1 MHYIL
6 KNLYVFQLVNGQCRV
21 YHSWPSHEVK
31 TAFGII
37 LIFIEF
43 LIPFVILIFCYG
55 KIVWMLSRRIS
66 THMTDLKKE
75 VKNHE
80 SDEPAGTNVEKK
92 EKTPEDAHKE
102 KFQLARRNTIK
113 TILIVGLCFIV
124 CWSQS
129 EVFYL
134 MYNFGYPID
143 WNNRYFHYT
152 VLMVFL
158 NSTVNPFIYLIN
170 YQDYQIA
177 LRKLLHCKTPQNNES
192 QNSFSSVSNNTNC
205 THI

>member
-1 MHYIL
+1 
-6 KNLYVFQLVNGQCRV
+6 
-21 YHSWPSHEVK
+21 
-31 TAFGII
+31 
-37 LIFIEF
+37 
-43 LIPFVILIFCYG
+43 
-55 KIVWMLSRRIS
+55 
-66 THMTDLKKE
+66 MTDLKKD

-80 SDEPAGTNVEKK
+80 NDEPARSVIEKK
-92 EKTPEDAHKE
+92 EKHLEDAHKD

-113 TILIVGLCFIV
+113 TVLIVGLCFII

-134 MYNFGYPID
+134 MYNFGYPIN
-143 WNNRYFHYT
+143 WNSTYFHYT

-177 LRKLLHCKTPQNNES
+177 LRKLLNCKILQTNES
-192 QNSFSSVSNNTNC
+192 QKSILSVSNNTNC